1 MIYKQPNHL
10 PAEAVSTLVD
20 GEFEMPVDLNNLDGS
35 IHADWNVYQTIGEV
49 IRAPRSDATVAIYGA
64 DPAFLQRLAQRLDKE
79 KIQPP
84 TAVSAYLVAKPQ
96 PAAANDSTFRW
107 KLVAGLASF
116 GAMAAVGWSLVGV
129 PATLPEQLAKTAP
142 GTELVVA
149 SPQGLMVRDTR
160 LEELLSAHK
169 QLGGTSLQAPSGF
182 LRHAGFESTNRDK
195 R

>member
-1 MIYKQPNHL
+1 MIPTQPNHL
-10 PAEAVSTLVD
+10 PAESLSALVD
-20 GEFEMPVDLNNLDGS
+20 GELAVPIDLNDLDAS
-35 IHADWNVYQTIGEV
+35 IDAEWNAYQTIGEV
-49 IRAPRSDATVAIYGA
+49 IRAPRSDASVAIYGA
-64 DPAFLQRLAQRLDKE
+64 DPAFLQRLTQRLDKE

-84 TAVSAYLVAKPQ
+84 LALAPGRVTKHQA
-96 PAAANDSTFRW
+96 AAANDATFRW

-116 GAMAAVGWSLVGV
+116 GAVAAVGWSLVGAPV
-129 PATLPEQLAKTAP
+129 AAPEQLARTAP
-142 GTELVVA
+142 ATELVVA
-149 SPQGLMVRDTR
+149 SPQGLMVRDAR